1 MPLTMN
7 RKTPAGRPESAPGE
21 DPFDF
26 DGDLAE
32 AGPGASA
39 GIRLN
44 KFLAQNGIA
53 SRRGADQLITSG
65 HVTVDGK
72 IVTELGRRVDAAKE
86 KVEVDGVVLQ
96 PTGERLAYYLLNK
109 PTGVVCTND
118 PREARPRAVDLI
130 TDKRKGRIYT
140 VGRLD
145 EDTEGLVILTNDGE
159 FANRISHPRFGVKK
173 TYWVD
178 VRGRVEEEALERMRA
193 GVRLSEGWGKFET
206 IQVVKRHGERSILT
220 VTLSEGKNR
229 EVRRVFAALGLPVK
243 SLRRVRIGPL
253 QDRRLKT
260 GHWRVLTR
268 SEVGELLAETA
279 PGAIPRPER
288 RVGANT
294 GARRRPWSKY
304 PPRRADDQRG
314 RGGRGSS
321 GPQRPV
327 RAGRGTRSKGSGA
340 RAGGHRRRGHR

>member
-1 MPLTMN
+1 MQA
-7 RKTPAGRPESAPGE
+7 KTPAGRPEFEPSSKPST

-26 DGDLAE
+26 DGDAGA
-32 AGPGASA
+32 AGPGASE

-53 SRRGADQLITSG
+53 SRRGADELIAKG

-72 IVTELGRRVDAAKE
+72 LVTELGRRVDPTTD
-86 KVEVDGVVLQ
+86 KVEVDGVVLK

-159 FANRISHPRFGVKK
+159 FANRISHPRYGLKK

-178 VRGRVEEEALERMRA
+178 VRGRVPDDAIELMQK
-193 GVRLSEGWGKFET
+193 GVRLSDGWGSFERVKV
-206 IQVVKRHGERSILT
+206 IKRHGERSILL
-220 VTLSEGKNR
+220 VTLTEGKNR
-229 EVRRVFAALGLPVK
+229 EVRRVFAALDLPVRT
-243 SLRRVRIGPL
+243 LRRVEIGPL

-260 GHWRVLTR
+260 GQWRTLTR
-268 SEVGELLAETA
+268 AEVGELLGATA
-279 PGAIPRPER
+279 PGASGVVRPHKR
-288 RVGANT
+288 ASKSSYSK
-294 GARRRPWSKY
+294 RRPWSSRS
-304 PPRRADDQRG
+304 PRRQAAQERPFPRG
-314 RGGRGSS
+314 PSRGGR
-321 GPQRPV
+321 
-327 RAGRGTRSKGSGA
+327 AGRREK
-340 RAGGHRRRGHR
+340 RG